1 MYYLRPGRVID
12 KCDKLG
18 SDNLK
23 CTSAKIGTTLTRW
36 KTTLKREWAFIVSTN
51 RERNSHNLSRA
62 YRGHLEGAQWTGLNT
77 LNILKGQNLTT
88 SITAFVITVRRNTSA
103 TLQKKKREQEG
114 VQQYI
119 SNKYSCTKLGCSA
132 HLEPSIKLEKLQLL
146 LNHAF
151 HHSCRLRT
159 DKMST
164 QGASVFPSYNSLL
177 NWQSGR
183 IFCGGCCVVKYRE
196 IPTPNP
202 PEILVTNKPSLARY
216 SSC

>member
-1 MYYLRPGRVID
+1 M
-12 KCDKLG
+12 
-18 SDNLK
+18 
-23 CTSAKIGTTLTRW
+23 
-36 KTTLKREWAFIVSTN
+36 
-51 RERNSHNLSRA
+51 
-62 YRGHLEGAQWTGLNT
+62 
-77 LNILKGQNLTT
+77 
-88 SITAFVITVRRNTSA
+88 
-103 TLQKKKREQEG
+103 
-114 VQQYI
+114 QQYI

-132 HLEPSIKLEKLQLL
+132 YLEPSIKLEKLQLL

-202 PEILVTNKPSLARY
+202 PEILVTDKPSLARY
-216 SSC
+216 SSCQQPCNMSTITIFPARNLAEHLAGRKAFMRSDVKWSVSALPVAKSTACGFFWNAAKPPMHAKQALFGRHYNIAIQNSALPFFF